1 MLNRKRKEPL
11 FTRLDWKEADQLG
24 RIYIHLLQPE
34 FELEYPDEEKLEQLK
49 QVWAILGKTMSK
61 MKQIRRIEEFC
72 GVTTRTAFKFIDEA
86 QQLFGEILKVDAEVE
101 LAAMKERYYRLADK
115 AEKDEDYDTARRCID
130 SALALVAKIEALQ
143 PAQKRV
149 YATVIF
155 TDDPKTLMAQHDGD
169 EIDFEDITGAQSL
182 LEQQAIAVPAGNAA
196 G

>member
-11 FTRLDWKEADQLG
+11 FSRNDWKEADQLG

-86 QQLFGEILKVDAEVE
+86 QQLFGQILKVDSEVE

-115 AEKDEDYDTARRCID
+115 AEKEGDYDTARRCMD
-130 SALALVAKIEALQ
+130 SAQALIAKIEASQ

-149 YATVIF
+149 FATVIF
-155 TDDPKTLMAQHDGD
+155 TDDPKALQAQHDGD
-169 EIDFEDITGAQSL
+169 EIEFEEIDAESV
-182 LEQQAIAVPAGNAA
+182 LEQQAIAVPARIAA
-196 G
+196 D

>member
-11 FTRLDWKEADQLG
+11 FSRNDWKEADQLG

-86 QQLFGEILKVDAEVE
+86 QQLFGQILKVDSEVE

-115 AEKDEDYDTARRCID
+115 AEKEGDYDTARRCID
-130 SALALVAKIEALQ
+130 SAQALIAKIEASQ

-149 YATVIF
+149 FATVIF
-155 TDDPKTLMAQHDGD
+155 TDDPKALTAQHDGD
-169 EIDFEDITGAQSL
+169 DIDFEEIGAQGL
-182 LEQQAIAVPAGNAA
+182 LEQQAIAVPAGSAA
-196 G
+196 D

>member
-11 FTRLDWKEADQLG
+11 FSRNDWKEADQLG

-86 QQLFGEILKVDAEVE
+86 QQLFGQILKVDSEVE

-115 AEKDEDYDTARRCID
+115 AEKEGDYDTARRCID
-130 SALALVAKIEALQ
+130 SAQALIAKIEASQ

-149 YATVIF
+149 FATVIF
-155 TDDPKTLMAQHDGD
+155 TDDPKALQAQHDGD
-169 EIDFEDITGAQSL
+169 EIEFEEIDAESV
-182 LEQQAIAVPAGNAA
+182 LEQQAIAVPARIAA
-196 G
+196 D